1 MPENTYIVIIEMFNN
16 MDGERKR
23 ENGKQRIMNVNG
35 ENFQNENDDDWEL
48 TGLTQLYSFSLYILA
63 FVIIENVHITPIH
76 THTCHSDGF
85 FLLSLLSL
93 QDLNQFS
100 CCCCHRHCIVN

>member
-76 THTCHSDGF
+76 THTLVIQMDF
-85 FLLSLLSL
+85 FFYHYFL
-93 QDLNQFS
+93 F
-100 CCCCHRHCIVN
+100 RI